1 MMARFAGRNGAIVRV
16 EARGLAGGRLVGRGV
31 AVSAGRGVGV
41 GEAGARLAVG
51 MGEGAVLCT
60 PGGVGI
66 GPLVILQA
74 RPGIMALKKKAT
86 NRMRLFFTDA
96 SL

>member
-1 MMARFAGRNGAIVRV
+1 MVRV
-16 EARGLAGGRLVGRGV
+16 GGKGLAGGRSVGRGV
-31 AVSAGRGVGV
+31 AVNAGGGVGV

-60 PGGVGI
+60 PDGVGI
-66 GPLVILQA
+66 GPLAILQA
-74 RPGIMALKKKAT
+74 RPDIMALKKKAT